1 MNWNEIIS
9 NRTPVQTKDSARFGY
24 VADEYK
30 DTFVVIEGK
39 LVSHGYAIPK
49 NKVDGYDGRELSLK
63 MRHDEISSDYECR

>member
-9 NRTPVQTKDSARFGY
+9 NRTPVRTKDSARFGY

-39 LVSHGYAIPK
+39 QCLM
-49 NKVDGYDGRELSLK
+49 DMQFLK
-63 MRHDEISSDYECR
+63 IKWMVMMVENYP